1 MRGIFTAGV
10 IDVLMENEIPFPALT
25 GVSAGAAFGCN
36 YKSNQPG
43 RVVRYN
49 LKYCREPRY
58 CSFRSLIKTGDI
70 FGTEF
75 CYRKIPDELDPFD
88 KQTFDSSPMKFYAV
102 CSDVETAQP
111 YYKRIDKVDDECYDW
126 FRASASMPLV
136 SKIVEVGG
144 RKYLDGGI
152 TDSIPLEFME
162 RYFKKNVVVLT
173 RPRGYVKEPASH
185 MWLFRRSLKKYPKM
199 IEAIKNRH
207 LMYNRQR
214 ELVFEREKEG
224 RALVICPGSPL
235 DIGRIEHK
243 AEKIQKA
250 YDVGRQTA
258 ERRLD
263 EIRRFIANDN

>member
-214 ELVFEREKEG
+214 ELVFEREKRG
-224 RALVICPGSPL
+224 QGAGNLSRFSARHRKDRAQGGKDPQCL
-235 DIGRIEHK
+235 RNR
-243 AEKIQKA
+243 QKHS
-250 YDVGRQTA
+250 RKTA
-258 ERRLD
+258 
-263 EIRRFIANDN
+263 

>member
-207 LMYNRQR
+207 LMYND
-214 ELVFEREKEG
+214 ELSYLDEQERRG
-224 RALVICPGSPL
+224 NILLICPQDTLP
-235 DIGRIEHK
+235 IGRTE
-243 AEKIQKA
+243 QKEA
-250 YDVGRQTA
+250 KMRHVYGMGRQTG
-258 ERRLD
+258 EDMIQTIKDFL
-263 EIRRFIANDN
+263 